1 LLLCFVPFGCKKK
14 PAPAPPP
21 EVFFITAQSTNVPL
35 FQEWIATLDG
45 LVNAQIRAQV
55 SGYLLKQEYPDGGHV
70 KKGDPLF
77 EIDPRPFEAALN
89 QATAKLAQ
97 DQAQLGK
104 ARLDVERYTPLAKT
118 QAISQEELDHAT
130 QARLAA
136 EAQVK
141 ADEASI
147 ENAKLNVGFTKV
159 LSPIDGLAGIA
170 QAQIG
175 DLVGPTG
182 PVLTTVSTLDPMRA
196 FFNVSERS
204 YLTFWRK
211 LIESTNA
218 NNALPLE
225 LILGDGSVYPERGK
239 FYMVDRQVNPTTGTL
254 QIAGLFPNPKY
265 ILRPGQFGRVRAQT
279 DIKHDVFVVPQR
291 VVTEMQGSYQVTVV
305 DNDNKAHAVK
315 VEVGDQQG
323 SNWIVEKGLQPGQR
337 LVVEGLEKAKDGAVV
352 NPKPWQPHAN
362 NEPPPTTATN
372 QPPANREGAEKPK
385 R

>member
-118 QAISQEELDHAT
+118 QAISQEELDNAT
-130 QARLAA
+130 QAKLAA